1 MTSLP
6 LLCLP
11 YAGAGASAFRG
22 WSAFCGPGL
31 EIVPVQLP
39 GREELIDEEPYRDAG
54 RAADGL
60 LPGIRRRLG
69 DHRAVALFGHSMG
82 ALLAYEVACRL
93 AALPGMTV
101 SLLVV
106 SASHAPG
113 TSRRHTVTGLP
124 DDEFLDGL
132 RRYAG
137 YWPAALDD
145 PDFRELMLPVLRADA
160 ELHERHR
167 PDGGRRLSAPVLAV
181 RGADDPM
188 VERTETARWAE
199 WTSGPF
205 TSAELPG
212 GHMDLVNDP
221 AALLRLISDAGSV
234 PGDDGHRTPSTA
246 SLR

>member
-11 YAGAGASAFRG
+11 FAGAGASAFRD
-22 WSAFCGPGL
+22 WNRICGPGL
-31 EIVPVQLP
+31 EILPVQLP

-54 RAADGL
+54 EAADGL

-69 DHRAVALFGHSMG
+69 DRRAVALFGHSMG
-82 ALLAYEVACRL
+82 AVLAYEVARRL

-113 TSRRHTVTGLP
+113 ASRRHAVTGLP

-137 YWPAALDD
+137 FWPPALDD

-167 PDGGRRLSAPVLAV
+167 PDPGSRLSAPILAV
-181 RGADDPM
+181 RGAEDRM
-188 VERTETARWAE
+188 VGPGEAARWAE
-199 WTSGPF
+199 WTTGPF
-205 TSAELPG
+205 AYAELPG
-212 GHMDLVNDP
+212 EHMDLVNEPVELLGRIAD
-221 AALLRLISDAGSV
+221 AAHVTNSAGSPWLSV
-234 PGDDGHRTPSTA
+234 PHG
-246 SLR
+246 

>member
-11 YAGAGASAFRG
+11 FAGAGASAFRH
-22 WSAFCGPGL
+22 WDRICGPSL
-31 EIVPVQLP
+31 EILPVQLP
-39 GREELIDEEPYRDAG
+39 GREDLIDEEPYRDAG
-54 RAADGL
+54 EAADGL

-69 DHRAVALFGHSMG
+69 DRRAVALFGHSMG
-82 ALLAYEVACRL
+82 AVLAYEIACRL
-93 AALPGMTV
+93 AALPGTAV

-124 DDEFLDGL
+124 DDEFLAGL

-145 PDFRELMLPVLRADA
+145 QDFRELMLPVLRADA

-167 PDGGRRLSAPVLAV
+167 PDPRCRLTAPVLAV
-181 RGADDPM
+181 RGADDQM
-188 VERTETARWAE
+188 VERAEAARWAE
-199 WTSGPF
+199 WTTGPF
-205 TSAELPG
+205 AYAELPG
-212 GHMDLVNDP
+212 GHMDLVNEP
-221 AALLRLISDAGSV
+221 AALLRRITEAGSA
-234 PGDDGHRTPSTA
+234 PGSAHRW
-246 SLR
+246 